1 MNIVDELLSVVES
14 VQGRALQE
22 SDAGWQSIAELD
34 ARIAVAAEGA
44 FPNVPL
50 AACESFG
57 FCRIP
62 INRTIIQTASFIH
75 LMTEPGFLEPSG
87 KWRQAMAILRLTIRQ
102 PAAAA
107 RPAKPVRTEKG
118 WTPQDV
124 EHRIRL
130 ELNCG
135 DAVTEKQYL
144 FATADELENLIGCD
158 RKTAM
163 KTTFWRQ
170 DRIAL
175 RQAWRRENSTGK
187 RTRKRDI

>member
-22 SDAGWQSIAELD
+22 SDAGWQAIAELD

-62 INRTIIQTASFIH
+62 ITQTLDGTWLS
-75 LMTEPGFLEPSG
+75 TEPGYESAG

-107 RPAKPVRTEKG
+107 KPAKPVRTEKD

-124 EHRIRL
+124 EQRIRL
-130 ELNCG
+130 ELTCG
-135 DAVTEKQYL
+135 DAATEEQYL

-163 KTTFWRQ
+163 KTTFWA
-170 DRIAL
+170 DRNEL
-175 RQAWRRENSTGK
+175 RKAWRRENSTGK